1 MGVNVNTWRLVQA
14 RPVVLPKG
22 CWDLLIYDKLDTFWL
37 QLVDQFYMLNFF
49 SFLFFFY
56 LQRSN
61 RAAVVTPGSHPM
73 ANGRVRAFVT
83 ETSCTSSACPPL
95 SWWGRRTSPVKRT
108 TSGRPRNP
116 AASVSLSDASCVF
129 GVPAHKYGCSRR
141 RGYGALHNKWPD
153 YPHSWPC
160 ILKQWMLLL
169 FN

>member
-1 MGVNVNTWRLVQA
+1 MWTLGDLS
-14 RPVVLPKG
+14 RPDRSSCPKAAGIFSPTINWVLSG
-22 CWDLLIYDKLDTFWL
+22 YSLLI
-37 QLVDQFYMLNFF
+37 NFTCWI
-49 SFLFFFY
+49 SFFFFFY

-73 ANGRVRAFVT
+73 ANGRGRAFVT

-129 GVPAHKYGCSRR
+129 GVPVSAHKYGCSRR